1 MVKYACFLAIL
12 LGATLSV
19 LGQKW
24 TISGYVVSEE
34 GQEALTGVSVVDSLS
49 GKGTYTNAYGFF
61 SLTLTAGSVALRA
74 GFTSYAS
81 QTRTF
86 VLQKDTSIQFS
97 LFPLSLSAVVITAE
111 SQKNQPKLGQLQ
123 FSVEQ
128 LEQVPALFGEV
139 DVLKALALAPGVSTG
154 IEGTSGLLVRGGSTD
169 QNLLLLDGAPVYNAS
184 HLFGFLSVFNSDAIR
199 QLDMYKGNF
208 PARYGGR
215 LSSVVDIRLKEGN
228 AQKHTGKANI
238 GLLTSKVL
246 REGPLGERSSFLIS
260 GRASYLGLFLLPV
273 YLSYQN
279 GGADTYFNY
288 WLYDLNAKVNHEF
301 RDGSRLFL
309 SVYGGQDYWR
319 VRDGDPRQGADR
331 FGLTW
336 GNQTATLRYTRL
348 LGDKLFLQ
356 SQMTF
361 SRYRYQI
368 ETASEAP
375 RGSAEE
381 DEVLLAR
388 SKVRDLS
395 AQVQWD
401 YYPSPVHELRWGL
414 TAIRHQ
420 FSPGRILLSG
430 SIDSTF
436 GDVAIPAT
444 ELGIFVEDQISLFSW
459 CELDVG
465 MRWSAFFVENT
476 QYQGWEPRIGTRFS
490 LSERFSLSMAYGR
503 MNQYLHLL
511 SNNGAGL
518 PNDIWVPPTDEVPPQ
533 QADQWSLGIAHTLPR
548 WGVNWSLEGYYKPFS
563 GLIDY
568 RQGIDFATSISA
580 NWQELVEVG
589 GTGLAYGAELLIR
602 KPAGRFN
609 GWLAYTLSWNQ
620 RQFAQINNG
629 LPYPGRFDRRHDFSL
644 TGSYEL
650 SDRWKLSA
658 TWQFQ
663 TGRPVTLPI
672 ASHLVTL
679 PANAFFRDPISLVY
693 EGRNQSRMPAYHRL
707 DIGATLFPDG
717 TDHRRSWSFGVYNA
731 YNRQNPFFL
740 DIQPIYAPVLGGG
753 TEFSGTKLV
762 QWSLFPFLPYASYQW
777 EF

>member
-1 MVKYACFLAIL
+1 M
-12 LGATLSV
+12 
-19 LGQKW
+19 
-24 TISGYVVSEE
+24 
-34 GQEALTGVSVVDSLS
+34 DSLS

-61 SLTLTAGSVALRA
+61 SLTLAAGPVVIRA
-74 GFTSYAS
+74 GFSSYAS
-81 QTRTF
+81 QTHAF
-86 VLQKDTSIQFS
+86 LLEKDTSLQFS
-97 LFPLSLSAVVITAE
+97 LSPRSLSAVVITAE
-111 SQKNQPKLGQLQ
+111 SQQDQPKLGQLQ

-184 HLFGFLSVFNSDAIR
+184 HLFGFVSVFNSDAIR
-199 QLDMYKGNF
+199 QIDLYKGNF

-228 AQKHTGKANI
+228 AQEHTGKANI
-238 GLLTSKVL
+238 GLLASKVL

-319 VRDGDPRQGADR
+319 VRDGDPRQGANR

-336 GNQTATLRYTRL
+336 GNQTATLRYNRL

-356 SQMTF
+356 SQLTF

-375 RGSAEE
+375 RGSAER
-381 DEVLLAR
+381 DERLLAR

-401 YYPSPVHELRWGL
+401 YYPSPAHELKWGF
-414 TAIRHQ
+414 TATQHR
-420 FSPGRILLSG
+420 FSPGRIFLSG

-436 GDVAIPAT
+436 GDVPIPAS
-444 ELGIFVEDQISLFSW
+444 ELGIFVEDQISIFPW
-459 CELDVG
+459 WELDVG
-465 MRWSAFFVENT
+465 MRWSAFFVANT
-476 QYQGWEPRIGTRFS
+476 MYQGWEPRIGTRFS
-490 LSERFSLSMAYGR
+490 LSDQLSLSMAYGR

-518 PNDIWVPPTDEVPPQ
+518 PNDIWVPPTDKIPPQ
-533 QADQWSLGIAHTLPR
+533 QADQWSIGLVHTLPR
-548 WGVNWSLEGYYKPFS
+548 WGLEWSVEGYYKPSS

-568 RQGIDFATSISA
+568 RQGIDFATSISS

-589 GTGLAYGAELLIR
+589 GTGLAYGAEVLVR

-609 GWLAYTLSWNQ
+609 GWLAYTLSWNE

-650 SDRWKLSA
+650 NDRWKLSA

-663 TGRPVTLPI
+663 TGRPVTLPV
-672 ASHLVTL
+672 ASHKVTF
-679 PANAFFRDPISLVY
+679 PANLSHKDPIFLVY

-707 DIGATLFPDG
+707 DIGATLYPDG
-717 TDHRRSWSFGVYNA
+717 TDHRRSWSFGAYNA

-740 DIQPIYAPVLGGG
+740 DLQPVYVPSPNGG
-753 TEFSGTKLV
+753 TGFAGTELV
-762 QWSLFPFLPYASYQW
+762 QWSLFPFLPYVSYQW